1 MTEPIAPWPGEFVS
15 LGPDK
20 GHIYLCS
27 AAPPGQPGTAELST
41 AEFSTAEFS
50 TAEFST
56 AEFSTAEPALC
67 VHGFAGSSANWTDLM
82 ARLRD
87 ISPPL
92 AAEALDLPGFG
103 QSPPPPDGRY
113 SISDQAATVARLIE
127 RRGRGPVHL
136 IGNSLGGA
144 VATRVAAT
152 RPDLVRS
159 LILIS
164 PAFPDLKPR
173 PDMARFPVL
182 CVPGLGG
189 FLIRL
194 AATQPARRRVELT
207 LSAVYYDRSSV
218 PPQRLAQQITE
229 LERRDKLPYVKTVL
243 LSSAR
248 AIVAE
253 YLHRGPHSLWD
264 DAAHI
269 TAPALVIYGSHDRL
283 VDPRMAGR
291 AARAFRTGRIIVLPR
306 TGHVAQLERPQA
318 VAAEIGRLLFAM
330 QARKQ
335 KENTSAERDVVH
347 LHS

>member
-1 MTEPIAPWPGEFVS
+1 MTEPIPLWPGEFVS

-20 GHIYLCS
+20 GDIYVRS
-27 AAPPGQPGTAELST
+27 AAPPGQSST
-41 AEFSTAEFS
+41 AESSTAES
-50 TAEFST
+50 
-56 AEFSTAEPALC
+56 STAEPALC

-82 ARLRD
+82 ASLSE
-87 ISPPL
+87 IEHPL

-144 VATRVAAT
+144 VTTRVAAT

-164 PAFPDLKPR
+164 PALPDLKPR

-194 AATQPARRRVELT
+194 AAAQPAKRRVELT
-207 LSAVYYDRSSV
+207 LSSVYYDRSSV
-218 PPQRLAQQITE
+218 PPQRLAQQIVE
-229 LERRDKLPYVKTVL
+229 LERRDKLSYVTTVL
-243 LSSAR
+243 LGSAR

-253 YLHRGPHSLWD
+253 YLHRGPGSLWD
-264 DAAHI
+264 DAARV

-306 TGHVAQLERPQA
+306 TGHVAQLERPEA
-318 VAAEIGRLLFAM
+318 VAAEISRLLSAV

-335 KENTSAERDVVH
+335 EENTYAERDVVH
-347 LHS
+347 LPS

>member
-20 GHIYLCS
+20 GDIYLRS
-27 AAPPGQPGTAELST
+27 TAPPGQRAAVPSST
-41 AEFSTAEFS
+41 G
-50 TAEFST
+50 
-56 AEFSTAEPALC
+56 EPALC

-82 ARLRD
+82 ARL
-87 ISPPL
+87 SEMQCPPGVAPL

-113 SISDQAATVARLIE
+113 SIRDQAATVARLIE
-127 RRGRGPVHL
+127 RRDRGPVHL

-164 PAFPDLKPR
+164 PALPDLKPR

-194 AATQPARRRVELT
+194 AATQPVKRRVELT

-218 PPQRLAQQITE
+218 PPQRLAEQIAE
-229 LERRDKLPYVKTVL
+229 LERRDKLSYVKAVL
-243 LSSAR
+243 LGSAR

-253 YLHRGPHSLWD
+253 YLHRGPGSLWD
-264 DAAHI
+264 DAAHV

-306 TGHVAQLERPQA
+306 TGHVAQLERPEA
-318 VAAEIGRLLFAM
+318 VAAEIGRLLSAM
-330 QARKQ
+330 QARQQ

>member
-20 GHIYLCS
+20 GDIYVRS
-27 AAPPGQPGTAELST
+27 AAPPGQPAAAPSST
-41 AEFSTAEFS
+41 G
-50 TAEFST
+50 
-56 AEFSTAEPALC
+56 EPALC

-82 ARLRD
+82 ARLSEMQFPLGTPQTRTG
-87 ISPPL
+87 PPGVAPL

-113 SISDQAATVARLIE
+113 SIRDQAATVARLIE

-164 PAFPDLKPR
+164 PALPDLKPR

-194 AATQPARRRVELT
+194 AATQPAKRR
-207 LSAVYYDRSSV
+207 
-218 PPQRLAQQITE
+218 
-229 LERRDKLPYVKTVL
+229 
-243 LSSAR
+243 
-248 AIVAE
+248 
-253 YLHRGPHSLWD
+253 
-264 DAAHI
+264 
-269 TAPALVIYGSHDRL
+269 
-283 VDPRMAGR
+283 AG
-291 AARAFRTGRIIVLPR
+291 
-306 TGHVAQLERPQA
+306 
-318 VAAEIGRLLFAM
+318 
-330 QARKQ
+330 
-335 KENTSAERDVVH
+335 
-347 LHS
+347 